1 MFFVWLVPLFASGYR
16 KDIGISE
23 VPKLPEPLNTASLAH
38 EFGIAWERRKPG
50 ERLAWVAFKC
60 LRGMVLA
67 GIFPRLM
74 VILFNVAQ
82 PLLLSESSQL
92 RLNSS

>member
-60 LRGMVLA
+60 LRSMVLA

-92 RLNSS
+92 RLKSS